1 MEIPKPEAQTKG
13 GSSDRQPQSSERRSS
28 KDKFVLPGDRMKRR
42 TFIAGLGG
50 AAALAQ

>member
-28 KDKFVLPGDRMKRR
+28 KDKFVLPECMSP
-42 TFIAGLGG
+42 F
-50 AAALAQ
+50 LADA